1 MRTLATILIGGSI
14 AGTLDI
20 LYAISAYSLRG
31 VKPMVILQSVAS
43 GVQGAQAY
51 SGGGTS
57 AALGLGLHF
66 FMTTLMALIYVL
78 AAQVFPILTT
88 RPVMTGAAYGVLLY
102 LVMNYVVVPLS
113 LAVPGRP
120 PEGWYILGA
129 LFAHLCLVGV
139 PIALTAAK
147 FGK

>member
-1 MRTLATILIGGSI
+1 MRTIAAIFIGGGI
-14 AGTLDI
+14 AGALDI
-20 LYAISAYSLRG
+20 TYAMTAYALKG
-31 VKPMVILQSVAS
+31 IKPIVILQSVAS

-51 SGGGTS
+51 QGGVPS

-66 FMTTLMALIYVL
+66 FMTALMAFVYVL
-78 AAQVFPILTT
+78 ASTVFPIMNA
-88 RPVMTGAAYGVLLY
+88 RPVVTGMAYGILMY

-120 PEGWYILGA
+120 PEGVFLVGA
-129 LFAHLCLVGV
+129 IFAHTCLVGI
-139 PIALTAAK
+139 PIALVAAR

>member
-1 MRTLATILIGGSI
+1 MRTIAAIFIGGGI
-14 AGTLDI
+14 AGALDI
-20 LYAISAYSLRG
+20 TYAMTAYALKG
-31 VKPMVILQSVAS
+31 IKPIVILQSVAS

-51 SGGGTS
+51 QGGVPS

-66 FMTTLMALIYVL
+66 FMTALMAFVYVL
-78 AAQVFPILTT
+78 ASTVFPIMNA
-88 RPVMTGAAYGVLLY
+88 RPVVTGMAYGILMY

-120 PEGWYILGA
+120 PEGIFLVGA
-129 LFAHLCLVGV
+129 IFAHTCLVGI
-139 PIALTAAK
+139 PIALAAAR